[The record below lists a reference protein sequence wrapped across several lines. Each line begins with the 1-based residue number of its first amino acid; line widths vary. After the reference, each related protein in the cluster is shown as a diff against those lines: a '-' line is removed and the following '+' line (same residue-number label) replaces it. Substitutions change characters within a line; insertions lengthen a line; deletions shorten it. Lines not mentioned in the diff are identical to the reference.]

1 MTAVAIHE
9 KCFPPSHHYQVLHTG
24 DSWSAMRL
32 DNDTRHDEEKA
43 ENLRKRK
50 TLDQFFL
57 VAVGEE
63 PVDSQN
69 ARLDGTR
76 HFVQAHLENPRAKL
90 TISVDALW
98 PYSFQKNVGGKTRN
112 ERQEPV
118 RFFVI
123 RSATTG
129 DPPASSFTGRTKTV
143 SRLPSVIRPSSPP
156 HRARTLTC
164 SVSLTY

>member
-1 MTAVAIHE
+1 MLSSQ
-9 KCFPPSHHYQVLHTG
+9 PSLPNLTHWAF
-24 DSWSAMRL
+24 DSLSTLRV
-32 DNDTRHDEEKA
+32 DNDRRHDEDKA

-69 ARLDGTR
+69 ARLDGIR
-76 HFVQAHLENPRAKL
+76 HVVQAHLENPRAKL
-90 TISVDALW
+90 TVSVDAPW
-98 PYSFQKNVGGKTRN
+98 PCSFQRNVGGGRRRN
-112 ERQEPV
+112 ETQEPV
-118 RFFVI
+118 RFFLI
-123 RSATTG
+123 KSATTG
-129 DPPASSFTGRTKTV
+129 DTPASSFTGRTKTV